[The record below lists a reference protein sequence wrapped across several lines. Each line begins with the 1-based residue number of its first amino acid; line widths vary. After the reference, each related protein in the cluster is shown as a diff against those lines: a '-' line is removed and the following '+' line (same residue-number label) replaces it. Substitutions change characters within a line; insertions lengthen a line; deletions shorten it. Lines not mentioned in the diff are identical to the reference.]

1 LRVGV
6 AVAIGVV
13 CAGYA
18 ARNLIF
24 GTSVP
29 VYVAV
34 VEDLTQSVVAS
45 GQVITPR
52 RVAIAAESTGRVV
65 RIPVEEGQRVTRG
78 QVLIEQD
85 QTDELAALAQ
95 AKAAVSQ
102 AEAKLAQLDALT
114 LPAAEQALKQAE
126 ANVKQAQQQYQRT
139 KDLVAKNFVSQAQL
153 DDVQR
158 NLDVATSQLRAAQ
171 LQVETNRPNGSDYR
185 LAKTALGQANA
196 TLQVAQARFDQTV
209 LRAPADGILIGRN
222 VEPGDVAEAGKQ
234 LMLLAPDGE
243 TQLVVQIDE
252 KNLAQLELGEKALA
266 SADAYPER
274 RFPAE
279 VVYVNP
285 GIDPL
290 RGSVEVKLKVPDPP
304 DYLRQDMTVSVDIA
318 VGKRAHTVVVPTDAI
333 HDAGSAQP
341 WVLVV
346 RDGRA
351 TRQPV
356 KVGLRGDGRSEVLD
370 GVVAGDALIPATSVM
385 VQAGQ
390 RVRGAPV
397 GLAAH

>member
-158 NLDVATSQLRAAQ
+158 NLDVATSQLRAARR
-171 LQVETNRPNGSDYR
+171 TRS
-185 LAKTALGQANA
+185 
-196 TLQVAQARFDQTV
+196 AR
-209 LRAPADGILIGRN
+209 
-222 VEPGDVAEAGKQ
+222 AG
-234 LMLLAPDGE
+234 
-243 TQLVVQIDE
+243 
-252 KNLAQLELGEKALA
+252 
-266 SADAYPER
+266 
-274 RFPAE
+274 
-279 VVYVNP
+279 
-285 GIDPL
+285 
-290 RGSVEVKLKVPDPP
+290 
-304 DYLRQDMTVSVDIA
+304 
-318 VGKRAHTVVVPTDAI
+318 
-333 HDAGSAQP
+333 
-341 WVLVV
+341 
-346 RDGRA
+346 
-351 TRQPV
+351 
-356 KVGLRGDGRSEVLD
+356 
-370 GVVAGDALIPATSVM
+370 ATSMSRTARLSGSSETTVKKS
-385 VQAGQ
+385 Q
-390 RVRGAPV
+390 
-397 GLAAH
+397 LAA